1 MSYTKTIFG
10 ILASIFS
17 ITCLGPQVI
26 HTIKTKKTSD
36 LSLYNLIFGLLCMY
50 CWLGYAILN
59 ESIPLMVTETI
70 SIPQQTYLLCAKIY
84 YDKLL
89 CFKKSTTDI
98 PPQIENC

>member
-1 MSYTKTIFG
+1 MLYVKTIFG

-17 ITCLGPQVI
+17 ISTLTPQVI

-36 LSLYNLIFGLLCMY
+36 LSLYNLILGLLCIY
-50 CWLGYAILN
+50 FWLGYGILD
-59 ESIPLMVTETI
+59 ESIPLIITEI
-70 SIPQQTYLLCAKIY
+70 ILIPQETYLLCAKIY

-98 PPQIENC
+98 PPQLENC